1 MPYGRIVLGIAA
13 LVLAASLARAA
24 EPTAKPVEAQI
35 LFANQGGIRDWRALD
50 DKGLYVRGQDG
61 QWYYATLFASCFGLP
76 STTGIGFVT
85 TPGGGFDKFSAIVV
99 ENNKCPVVSLVKS
112 DPPPKK

>member
-1 MPYGRIVLGIAA
+1 MRYGRIAAGVAVLLTAA
-13 LVLAASLARAA
+13 AAGAA
-24 EPTAKPVEAQI
+24 APKAKEAQI

-50 DKGLYVRGQDG
+50 EKGLYVRGQDG

-76 STTGIGFVT
+76 SATGIGFVT